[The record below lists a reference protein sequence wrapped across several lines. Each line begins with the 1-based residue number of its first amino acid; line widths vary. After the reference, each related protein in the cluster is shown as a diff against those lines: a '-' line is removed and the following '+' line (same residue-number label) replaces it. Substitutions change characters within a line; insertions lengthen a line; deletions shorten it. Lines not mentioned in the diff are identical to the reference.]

1 MTSTTTPTCTRAEL
15 AQRSGV
21 DEAYIDRLGTL
32 GILTAVADEGTRF
45 RATDVRRIAIIRALE
60 SGGVGLEGI
69 GEAFRNGSVNLEFM
83 EQASYDRFGS
93 FADETFEEVAART
106 GVPLQ
111 IVLTIREGRNR
122 QVRRMLQAVGHRVHE
137 LRRVGFGPLKLGRLK
152 PGGWRVLVPAEVAA
166 LRRSV
171 GIDLETTT

>member
-1 MTSTTTPTCTRAEL
+1 
-15 AQRSGV
+15 
-21 DEAYIDRLGTL
+21 
-32 GILTAVADEGTRF
+32 
-45 RATDVRRIAIIRALE
+45 IIRALE

-111 IVLTIREGRNR
+111 IVLTIREACGGARAEPTDR
-122 QVRRMLQAVGHRVHE
+122 VRELEIQILPMLRVQ
-137 LRRVGFGPLKLGRLK
+137 PA
-152 PGGWRVLVPAEVAA
+152 GGARTP
-166 LRRSV
+166 
-171 GIDLETTT
+171 